1 MPKIFNNDAVLD
13 GQNEL
18 LFFGKGKRNIQS
30 YIDPK
35 YPFIMDQAEELRAIG
50 NWSKNEINLIK
61 EKTDF
66 DSLDK
71 AGKHIYESG
80 LKFAIAMDSLAG
92 RGPLA
97 LFNDPIVSNNPEWE
111 LYLTNHQNN
120 ELLHSESYTEIIRAI
135 YSNPKEFINSIISD
149 HNVIDRAHSILKEFA
164 SFETFLNEAKVEG
177 QTAKHELYMALIT
190 FNMLEGIRFFCTFA
204 TNFSFSEQSPKL
216 MAGSS
221 NIFKLI
227 ARDEMI
233 HLKTFQ
239 WVINRL
245 RTDSE
250 LGFVGVTQNAHTAVL
265 NSFSLAYNEEAKF
278 IKYLFKYGS
287 PLLGMNEDILQNYMD
302 YIFKQRME
310 AIGVDSRDIN
320 IPYIEKNP
328 LPWMRNY
335 LDSSQVKTLPQELES
350 TSYVNAVDFSDD
362 EITPE
367 DL

>member
-1 MPKIFNNDAVLD
+1 MTKLFSTDSVFD

-18 LFFGKGKRNIQS
+18 LFFGVGKRNIQS

-35 YPFIMDQAEELRAIG
+35 YPFLLEQAEEMRSVG

-66 DSLDK
+66 ESLDE
-71 AGKHIYESG
+71 AGRHIYESG

-97 LFNDPIVSNNPEWE
+97 LFNDPKVSNNPEWE
-111 LYLTNHQNN
+111 LYITNHQNN

-135 YSNPKEFINSIISD
+135 YSDPKEFINSIIKD
-149 HNVIDRAHSILKEFA
+149 ENVINRAAFILD
-164 SFETFLNEAKVEG
+164 TFTVYENALDNSKVP
-177 QTAKHELYMALIT
+177 KKELYLALIN
-190 FNMLEGIRFFCTFA
+190 FNIIEGIRFFCTFA

-216 MAGSS
+216 LSGSS

-233 HLKTFQ
+233 HLQTFQ
-239 WVINRL
+239 WVINKL
-245 RTDSE
+245 RVDQE
-250 LGFVGVTQNAHTAVL
+250 LGFVDIVDDSKQDVL
-265 NSFSLAYNEEAKF
+265 NLFKRTHKEESLF

-287 PLLGMNEDILQNYMD
+287 PLLGMNEEILQTYMN

-310 AIGVDSRDIN
+310 AINLDCQDIN

-350 TSYVNAVDFSDD
+350 TSYVSAVDFSDD
-362 EITPE
+362 EISME